1 MRYQEGWQRWARDL
15 AGMLA
20 GSFLVAAGLVAF
32 LIPNRIAAGGV
43 SGLATI
49 IHYLLHFP
57 VGAVILALN
66 VPLFLLS
73 LRELGIP
80 FGIRTLYG
88 TLTLGIW
95 VDVLTPYL
103 KPLTQDLLL
112 AAIYGGVAVGIGMGL
127 VFRFRGS
134 TGGTDLA
141 ARLLNKYV
149 HISLGQSLL
158 LIDFMVITAAG
169 IVFSAE
175 LAMYALLSLFVSTQV
190 IDLVQEGMGFAKA
203 VYIISERTEEI
214 TRAIFRELD
223 RGATSLKGRGLYTGR
238 DREII
243 LCVVSRAQITA
254 LKDLVYR
261 IDPQAFVIVTDAR
274 EVLGEGFQRHF

>member
-1 MRYQEGWQRWARDL
+1 MHYREGWQRWVLDL
-15 AGMLA
+15 AGMLV

-32 LIPNRIAAGGV
+32 LVPNRIAAGGV

-57 VGAVILALN
+57 VGAVILTLN

-73 LRELGIP
+73 LRELGVS
-80 FGIRTLYG
+80 FGLRTLYG
-88 TLTLGIW
+88 TLTLGVW

-112 AAIYGGVAVGIGMGL
+112 AAIYGGVVVGIGMGL

-175 LAMYALLSLFVSTQV
+175 LAMYALLSLFVSTRV
-190 IDLVQEGMGFAKA
+190 IDLVQEGVGFAKA
-203 VYIISERTEEI
+203 VYIISERVEEI
-214 TRAIFRELD
+214 TQAIFRELD
-223 RGATSLKGRGLYTGR
+223 RGATSLQGRGLYTGR